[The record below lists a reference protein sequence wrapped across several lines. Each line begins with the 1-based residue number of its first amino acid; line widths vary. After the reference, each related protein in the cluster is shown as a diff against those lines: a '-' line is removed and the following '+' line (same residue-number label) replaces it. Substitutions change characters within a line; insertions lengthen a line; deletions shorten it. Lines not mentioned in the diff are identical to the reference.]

1 MACIFHDK
9 PCVFRKI
16 PDVGKKI
23 TSIYSVFGGIFCIYT
38 AFMRRFR
45 HEDLQV
51 RDTGEKTSDTK

>member
-1 MACIFHDK
+1 MQGFSEN
-9 PCVFRKI
+9 PGRR
-16 PDVGKKI
+16 KKI

-38 AFMRRFR
+38 AFMRRSR